1 MDKLT
6 AKQEAF
12 CQAVVSGMSQ
22 SDAYRK
28 AYNAKKMK
36 AETVQQSASRLMADR
51 KVAARV
57 ESLRKP
63 VAEKVQYG
71 LEQAMLEAK
80 EAFDIAKE
88 KENGGA
94 MVAAATLRAKLNG
107 LLIERMKVDATV
119 KGSVA
124 YRANM
129 PTR

>member
-57 ESLRKP
+57 ETLRRP
-63 VAEKVQYG
+63 VVEKVQYG